1 MGDGANKAAALLD
14 IALAT
19 YKDEIQPGLEKD
31 KRYTGAMIANALGM
45 AERRLTHDDPEA
57 ALVERFGAE
66 SLSALAA
73 SIRSCDISGASY
85 PALAQELLD
94 HVRAEL
100 AITNPRFLARREGES
115 DA

>member
-1 MGDGANKAAALLD
+1 MADGTQKAAALLE
-14 IALAT
+14 IALAAFR
-19 YKDEIQPGLEKD
+19 DEIQPGLEKD
-31 KRYTGAMIANALGM
+31 KRYTGAMVANALGI

-66 SLSALAA
+66 SLAALAR

-94 HVRAEL
+94 HLRADL
-100 AITNPRFLARREGES
+100 AITNPRFLARREGNG

>member
-1 MGDGANKAAALLD
+1 MADATEKAAALLE

-19 YKDEIQPGLEKD
+19 FEEEIRPSLEKD
-31 KRYTGAMIANALGM
+31 KRYTGAMIANALGV
-45 AERRLTHDDPEA
+45 AQRRLEQPDPEA

-66 SLSALAA
+66 SLKDLAR
-73 SIRSCDISGASY
+73 SIRGCDISGASH

-94 HVRAEL
+94 HARAEL
-100 AITNPRFLARREGES
+100 AITNPRFLARREGGD